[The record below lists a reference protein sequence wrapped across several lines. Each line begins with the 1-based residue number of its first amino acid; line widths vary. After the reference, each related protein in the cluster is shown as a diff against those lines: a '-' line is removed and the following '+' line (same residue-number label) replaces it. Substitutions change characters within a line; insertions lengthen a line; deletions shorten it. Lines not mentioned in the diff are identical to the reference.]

1 MNFQDLKIIIGQIK
15 KKISC
20 LKCKARYTDQ
30 DIEMIGSLENAQTF
44 FYAVCP
50 SCELEAVINVCIHTD
65 HLGRT
70 YADEMIS
77 PRLERLGDKI
87 ESNEILDMHNFL
99 KEFNG
104 DFVAMFKEKNPNPHS

>member
-1 MNFQDLKIIIGQIK
+1 MNFQDLKVIIAQIK

-20 LKCKARYTDQ
+20 PKCSGRYSDQ
-30 DIEMIGSLENAQTF
+30 DIEMIGNLNCEQTF

-50 SCELEAVINVCIHTD
+50 NCSLEAVVNVCIHTD
-65 HLGRT
+65 HF
-70 YADEMIS
+70 EIS
-77 PRLERLGDKI
+77 TPRMERLGGKI

-104 DFVAMFKEKNPNPHS
+104 DFQGMFKEKDSKPNS